1 MPVEVGK
8 PVEGGKPVKELRLN
22 AYAKVNLTLNVLGQ
36 RPDGYHEIESVMHTI
51 ALHDSLTLREAGT
64 GVEVVAHG
72 DDVPSDHRNLVAR
85 AAALLRETFGVERN
99 VQIELMKG
107 VPVAAGLGGGSS
119 DAAVTLLGLAQ
130 MWKLR
135 VDGRDLLALAGK
147 LGSDV
152 PFFLEG
158 GAAIAR
164 GRGERLTLLPPL
176 PTTWMVLARPRVA
189 VATEWAYRQLDPM
202 VVTSRPDA
210 AAMGTAI
217 KREDVREVG
226 RLLANVF
233 EPLIFSVHPSVA
245 DLKVRLLRGEC
256 YGAGLSGT
264 GPTVFGLMANEAAAR
279 KVAADLQALPDI
291 DVHVTRTFAEM
302 R

>member
-8 PVEGGKPVKELRLN
+8 PVEGGKPVKELRLH
-22 AYAKVNLTLNVLGQ
+22 AYAKVNLTLNILGD
-36 RPDGYHEIESVMHTI
+36 RPDGFHEIESVMHTI
-51 ALHDSLTLREAGT
+51 ALHDSLTLREAGE
-64 GVEVVAHG
+64 GVEVVAH
-72 DDVPSDHRNLVAR
+72 DDEVPSDHRNLVAR

-99 VQIELMKG
+99 VQIELTKG

-135 VDGRDLLALAGK
+135 VDGRDLIALAGK

-189 VATEWAYRQLDPM
+189 VSTEWAF
-202 VVTSRPDA
+202 
-210 AAMGTAI
+210 
-217 KREDVREVG
+217 REVG

-233 EPLIFSVHPSVA
+233 EPLIFSVHPGVA
-245 DLKVRLLRGEC
+245 DLKARLLRGEC
-256 YGAGLSGT
+256 YGAGMSGT
-264 GPTVFGLMANEAAAR
+264 GPTVFGLMANEAAAL
-279 KVAADLQALPDI
+279 KVAADLQVLPDV
-291 DVHVTRTFAEM
+291 DV
-302 R
+302 